1 MRLSSYFLKC
11 FLPAIL
17 CLYSCGESESPEP
30 AIPENSGQISITGI
44 TLVDT
49 NGEFDENWEAQIQ
62 LTFTNKETQDKYSLT
77 ISPREDPIPEK
88 IILPFGSYDYDY
100 TSGNQGEFSATA
112 SVKLSGEF
120 TLNRTNQEI
129 EISGTRLNSR
139 IFVSSEESISAPI
152 FNGTEPVTFYS
163 FSSQEHFIYSQT
175 TGLQSFQIPFANDRS
190 LTQYSLLTE
199 SSEQVMELDYNVTTN
214 LYEENHI
221 KLDPAKNPISLVG
234 TELAEL
240 PSSQNET
247 SGLAWIQ
254 GRLFSINDGDNS
266 NQIHELQPLTGEL
279 IRSIT
284 VANASNRDWEDLAVG
299 DGYLFIGDF
308 GNNLGTRKDLAIY
321 RVPITDVLT
330 SAQVSAERIDF
341 NYPEQSDFSGTDE
354 NHPYDCEAMIFHH
367 DKLHL
372 FTKNRGTEDSH
383 HYVLKNEIFVQSAV
397 FIETI
402 ETESLISAA
411 EIDATTGE
419 IILLGMKPFGTNPY
433 EQVIWIYE
441 LENEKL
447 KSIHPKIK
455 IGDLSLRGNTEGL
468 ALGNDKMLW
477 VSSEF
482 VSLQGFPEI
491 APKLTLF
498 SLLGVTK

>member
-17 CLYSCGESESPEP
+17 CLYSCRESESPKP
-30 AIPENSGQISITGI
+30 DIPENSGQISIAGI
-44 TLVDT
+44 TLVNTED
-49 NGEFDENWEAQIQ
+49 NFEENWEAQIQ

-88 IILPFGSYDYDY
+88 VILPFGSYEYDY
-100 TSGNQGEFSATA
+100 TSGDQGEFSATA

-120 TLNRTNQEI
+120 ILNRANQEI
-129 EISGTRLNSR
+129 EISGSRLNSR
-139 IFVSSEESISAPI
+139 IIVSSEEAISPPI
-152 FNGTEPVTFYS
+152 LNGSEPLTFYS

-175 TGLQSFQIPFANDRS
+175 KGLLSFQIPFANDRS

-199 SSEQVMELDYNVTTN
+199 SSEQVVELDYNVTTN
-214 LYEENHI
+214 LYEKNHI
-221 KLDPAKNPISLVG
+221 KFDPAKNPISLVG

-240 PSSQNET
+240 PFTQNET

-266 NQIHELQPLTGEL
+266 NQIHELHPLTGEL

-284 VANASNRDWEDLAVG
+284 VVNASNRDWEDLAVG

-321 RVPITDVLT
+321 RIPIFDVLN
-330 SAQVSAERIDF
+330 SVQVSAERIDF
-341 NYPEQSDFSGTDE
+341 HYPEQSDFSGTDE
-354 NHPYDCEAMIFHH
+354 NHPFDCEAMVFYNG
-367 DKLHL
+367 KLHL

-397 FIETI
+397 FLETI

-419 IILLGMKPFGTNPY
+419 IILLGMRPFGTNPY
-433 EQVIWIYE
+433 EQVIWIYQ

-482 VSLQGFPEI
+482 ASLQGFPEI